1 MSGTIIER
9 RDQVL
14 IGRRSLVAAA
24 FATLASKWLSTN
36 GPFLIERDMTV
47 LGFAAL

>member
-14 IGRRSLVAAA
+14 IGRRSFVAAA
-24 FATLASKWLSTN
+24 FATFVEQVDVDERA
-36 GPFLIERDMTV
+36 FLDRT
-47 LGFAAL
+47 

>member
-14 IGRRSLVAAA
+14 IGRRSFVAAA
-24 FATLASKWLSTN
+24 FATLSSRWTST
-36 GPFLIERDMTV
+36 
-47 LGFAAL
+47 